1 MASTTLRRVPPQP
14 QRDDHGC
21 GRGEVRSQ
29 VGHKASQ
36 LDPGPSQQLER
47 PWRPGADDL
56 KARLGV
62 RLDDTRPNLL
72 DEVHHA
78 VDIGGVREE
87 PEKQHGAAVRRRVR
101 GARLVVDVRRV
112 GNDGGSGPGD
122 FVEQAPFV
130 FRAAKVDPI
139 GIAVGPQLF
148 PLQLAPIDPG
158 VKAVGQA
165 SSIAAYCLASS

>member
-21 GRGEVRSQ
+21 GPGEVRSQ

-36 LDPGPSQQLER
+36 LDPGPGQQLER
-47 PWRPGADDL
+47 PWRPAADDL
-56 KARLGV
+56 KAHLGV

-78 VDIGGVREE
+78 VDIGGVREK

-101 GARLVVDVRRV
+101 GARVVVVDVRRV
-112 GNDGGSGPGD
+112 GDDGGSGPRD

-130 FRAAKVDPI
+130 FRAAKVEPI

-148 PLQLAPIDPG
+148 SPQLAPIDPG

-165 SSIAAYCLASS
+165 SSTAGILPG

>member
-1 MASTTLRRVPPQP
+1 
-14 QRDDHGC
+14 
-21 GRGEVRSQ
+21 
-29 VGHKASQ
+29 
-36 LDPGPSQQLER
+36 
-47 PWRPGADDL
+47 
-56 KARLGV
+56 V
-62 RLDDTRPNLL
+62 RLDDTRPNLP

-78 VDIGGVREE
+78 VDIGGVREK

-101 GARLVVDVRRV
+101 GARLVVVDVRRV

-122 FVEQAPFV
+122 FVEQTPFV

-148 PLQLAPIDPG
+148 PPQLAPIDSG

-165 SSIAAYCLASS
+165 SSIAGILPG